1 MQIRIGVVSLVL
13 SRRYKSMTIC
23 AISLVGGYLPFFSYV
38 FFEGLFIKEDKI
50 KIDIRFLIKCS
61 ILYSY

>member
-38 FFEGLFIKEDKI
+38 FFEGLTPTNVYIAMGY
-50 KIDIRFLIKCS
+50 LHVLN
-61 ILYSY
+61 ILV